1 MSGNVST
8 SEGVRRGK
16 NIGLITL
23 RGQRKG
29 FVRIIEINGKS
40 TGHAVVGKR
49 GRGDSIF
56 KISKLGGVYNLRG
69 LFLMVVR
76 RLKRLLRKR
85 LIEVSFLFS
94 ILK

>member
-1 MSGNVST
+1 MSGNVRT
-8 SEGVRRGK
+8 SEVASRGED
-16 NIGLITL
+16 ISPITL
-23 RGQRKG
+23 RGQRKH